1 MFANAE
7 NTQSES
13 EPRYQPAHY
22 QKERQRVK
30 GKNTASLIPASGKA
44 DYCAFP
50 SFNSVETDVK

>member
-22 QKERQRVK
+22 PKERQRVK
-30 GKNTASLIPASGKA
+30 GKKTASLIPGLRQGRLLRIP
-44 DYCAFP
+44 F
-50 SFNSVETDVK
+50 V